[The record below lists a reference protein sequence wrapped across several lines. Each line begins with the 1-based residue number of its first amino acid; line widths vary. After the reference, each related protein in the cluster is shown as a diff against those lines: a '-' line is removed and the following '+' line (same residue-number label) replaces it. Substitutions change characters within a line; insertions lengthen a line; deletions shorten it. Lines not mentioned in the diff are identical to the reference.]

1 MRTRRLL
8 PAALLAA
15 LILAPVARAAISQ
28 TPDVTDT
35 RFSSV
40 LLGVHPV
47 LAGVSWKVIDR
58 NDELALINHSSQ
70 TVTIYGYSASPA
82 TVAYDG
88 GQYARILPDGT
99 VQVNEN
105 SPAYYLNQS
114 FLAQT
119 ANVPAS
125 ATATAPPNWVT
136 LARTAQFTWHDHR
149 IHYTGLGTPAV
160 VTDVHRRTYI
170 FDWYVPI
177 QVGVTRGFLHGKLY
191 WIGER
196 SFSFPIGAII
206 ALIVIVIAAGAFVYV
221 VRRRRG
227 PRAPREAW

>member
-1 MRTRRLL
+1 MRNRHLL

-15 LILAPVARAAISQ
+15 LILAPAAHAAISQ
-28 TPDVTDT
+28 APDVTDT

-40 LLGVHPV
+40 LLGVDPV
-47 LAGVSWKVIDR
+47 VPGVTWKVIDR
-58 NDELALINHSSQ
+58 NDELQLINHSTQ
-70 TVTIYGYSASPA
+70 TVTVYGYSASPA

-88 GQYARILPDGT
+88 GQYARILPDGS

-114 FLAQT
+114 FLAET
-119 ANVPAS
+119 ASVPAT
-125 ATATAPPNWVT
+125 ATATAPPDWVT
-136 LARTAQFTWHDHR
+136 LARTGQFTWHDHR
-149 IHYTGLGTPAV
+149 IHYTSLATPTQ

-177 QVGVTRGFLHGKLY
+177 QVGLTRGSLHGKLY
-191 WIGER
+191 WIGEN

-206 ALIVIVIAAGAFVYV
+206 AFLVVLVASGAFVYV